1 MRDDSTT
8 LLLAAGLGAISG
20 VRSMSGLALLSRRQH
35 LRTDDR
41 LGRRIRSRLF
51 ADGRSLVSVLS
62 TKYAD
67 MATAAMAAG
76 EMAADKGADLPP
88 RTDLPSL
95 IGRATFGALSG
106 VVVAEM
112 RSGNRVSAALV
123 GAVSAVG
130 SAHLFYRLR
139 KVVTETTT
147 IPDWAVGL
155 AEDVLVLAAGKRL
168 VDITTPRR

>member
-1 MRDDSTT
+1 MRDESTT

-20 VRSMSGLALLSRRQH
+20 IRSVSVVALLSRRQR
-35 LRTDDR
+35 LLADDR

-51 ADGRSLVSVLS
+51 ADGRSLGSVLS

-67 MATAAMAAG
+67 VATAAMAAG
-76 EMAADKGADLPP
+76 EMAADKAAHMPP

-106 VVVAEM
+106 AVVAEI
-112 RSGNRVSAALV
+112 RSGNRASAALM

-147 IPDWAVGL
+147 IPNWAVGL
-155 AEDVLVLAAGKRL
+155 AEDVLVLAGGKSL
-168 VDITTPRR
+168 VDITAPRR

>member
-20 VRSMSGLALLSRRQH
+20 IRSMSGVALLSRRQQA
-35 LRTDDR
+35 DDR
-41 LGRRIRSRLF
+41 LHRRIQSHF
-51 ADGRSLVSVLS
+51 FDDGRSLGSVLS
-62 TKYAD
+62 TKA
-67 MATAAMAAG
+67 AGVLTAAMATG

-88 RTDLPSL
+88 RTDLASL

-106 VVVAEM
+106 AVVAEI

-139 KVVTETTT
+139 KVVSETTP

-155 AEDVLVLAAGKRL
+155 AEDVLVLAGGKRL
-168 VDITTPRR
+168 VDVTTPRR